1 MTGRRLTR
9 EEAFADLKNKMSKE
23 TEDIVYR
30 CKDCEKYN
38 LCEYYHGRKE
48 TSQICHYFG
57 LPERKTGKW
66 INKTEGDYRCSNCR
80 NIIEL
85 GDEIIMSVERF
96 KYCPS
101 CGAKME
107 E

>member
-1 MTGRRLTR
+1 MKS
-9 EEAFADLKNKMSKE
+9 D

-48 TSQICHYFG
+48 NSQICHYFEM
-57 LPERKTGKW
+57 PERKTGKW
-66 INKTEGDYRCSNCR
+66 VNDEHDIPHCSCCQY
-80 NIIEL
+80 IPAYDTATDDIYY
-85 GDEIIMSVERF
+85 SP
-96 KYCPS
+96 YCPN

-107 E
+107 VDE